1 MTDLFDEVAG
11 TPEGDEPERRV
22 SRREAREMEH
32 RGRRRRNKRVR
43 AVVVVL
49 VTVLALA
56 ALAWFLLPKVREIA
70 GFRPDTSAEDFTG
83 PGTGSV
89 DVTIEQGETGAEIAA
104 TLQEAGV
111 VASERA
117 FTDAYA
123 ENPSSGSIQPGTYT
137 LLQEMRA
144 ADAVSALLDP
154 DSRNEITL
162 TIPEGFTRTQVYER
176 IASNLDVPV
185 EEVVDAADPAAI
197 GLPEVADGQVEGWF
211 GPATYAF
218 EPDAT
223 PEGVLTEMVSHQVSR
238 LTELGV
244 PEDEW
249 QSVLIRASI
258 VEREV
263 TTADDMARVATVIT
277 NRLSDDSETNQLLG
291 MDSTVLYGLGESSGI
306 PTTAQTQDSDNRYNT
321 YVHTGLP
328 PTPIGSPGDT
338 AINAVLNPAEGDWQ
352 YFVTINLDTGE
363 TLFANTLEEHNE
375 NVQLLREWQSENPS

>member
-1 MTDLFDEVAG
+1 
-11 TPEGDEPERRV
+11 
-22 SRREAREMEH
+22 
-32 RGRRRRNKRVR
+32 
-43 AVVVVL
+43 
-49 VTVLALA
+49 
-56 ALAWFLLPKVREIA
+56 
-70 GFRPDTSAEDFTG
+70 
-83 PGTGSV
+83 
-89 DVTIEQGETGAEIAA
+89 
-104 TLQEAGV
+104 
-111 VASERA
+111 
-117 FTDAYA
+117 
-123 ENPSSGSIQPGTYT
+123 
-137 LLQEMRA
+137 
-144 ADAVSALLDP
+144 
-154 DSRNEITL
+154 
-162 TIPEGFTRTQVYER
+162 
-176 IASNLDVPV
+176 
-185 EEVVDAADPAAI
+185 
-197 GLPEVADGQVEGWF
+197 
-211 GPATYAF
+211 
-218 EPDAT
+218 
-223 PEGVLTEMVSHQVSR
+223 MVSHQVSR

-306 PTTAQTQDSDNRYNT
+306 PTTAQTQDTDNRYNT